1 MSWLGVNIISPIVVY
16 WVPAFTSHMMCNVW
30 LRLDPSFCKLQLKVF
45 LPTLQN
51 TWNDGTHTLHTQH
64 FHNSWTLMINRTQ
77 NDAIEWL
84 EKGGP
89 AHKVLL
95 NHIQGD
101 NFLQQLLLGMWNL

>member
-1 MSWLGVNIISPIVVY
+1 
-16 WVPAFTSHMMCNVW
+16 
-30 LRLDPSFCKLQLKVF
+30 
-45 LPTLQN
+45 
-51 TWNDGTHTLHTQH
+51 
-64 FHNSWTLMINRTQ
+64 MINRTQ